1 LIAVASNF
9 VLNNIKQHRDQA
21 LHGWQAVRGLIV
33 FYLICAFGIF
43 GNIGVAS
50 WVITTDKA
58 WTLAGLTGAIMS
70 AVWNYVVSA
79 AFVWGRR

>member
-1 LIAVASNF
+1 M
-9 VLNNIKQHRDQA
+9 
-21 LHGWQAVRGLIV
+21 
-33 FYLICAFGIF
+33 
-43 GNIGVAS
+43 AS